1 LHDQW
6 GAVAVITREY
16 DFGRPLHTF
25 NLSPRATD
33 YVLTV
38 ARDWQS
44 PGSIGRELATLA
56 SMRVVTDELGDDI
69 SKTIRNLR
77 AMAKVDP
84 RQAVELAMNIA
95 DLKLVADALQ
105 LELDEDVK

>member
-1 LHDQW
+1 MSFADMT
-6 GAVAVITREY
+6 GGY

-25 NLSPRATD
+25 NLDERATA

-44 PGSIGRELATLA
+44 PGTVGRELATLA
-56 SMRVVTDELGDDI
+56 STRIVTDELAGDI
-69 SKTIRNLR
+69 SRTIRNIR
-77 AMAKVDP
+77 TMASITLGSD
-84 RQAVELAMNIA
+84 AAELAMNIA
-95 DLKLVADALQ
+95 DLKLVADALG

>member
-1 LHDQW
+1 MIQ
-6 GAVAVITREY
+6 REY
-16 DFGRPLHTF
+16 DFGRPLHTY
-25 NLSPRATD
+25 NLDARATD

-44 PGSIGRELATLA
+44 PGAIGRELATLA
-56 SMRVVTDELGDDI
+56 STRIVTDELGDDI

-77 AMAKVDP
+77 AMAIVDP
-84 RQAVELAMNIA
+84 RQAAELAMNIA
-95 DLKLVADALQ
+95 DLKLVADCLQ